1 MTETSHDGT
10 SFAPEP
16 LPASAAA
23 ALEEDLA
30 AAGTAWEAPPQF
42 DGEVGRTMFDTP
54 ASTDNTVTVLLPR
67 EHIHALPSQSTVRIR
82 SHPDGRTYLGVVV
95 AGPFAEPDG
104 LRGDAP
110 VMVTTTVRGAVFLP
124 RYHGRVQVE
133 LVGEELSDGTLVP
146 PRFRPLPNSPV
157 FPLDREETARVLG
170 TGGSVRLG
178 VAVGHDD
185 IVVAVPGDA
194 KAVFPRHT
202 AVLGTTGG
210 GKSTT
215 VAGLIVRLQQAGVAV
230 IVLDTEGEYTRIH
243 EPTDDPRMLAALA
256 RAGLSPQGVPNMRL
270 FHLVGRD
277 TANPGY
283 PRTFRFSLR
292 FDELSPYTV
301 MDILDLSEAQQ
312 QRFLRAYDTC
322 KRLLFD
328 LRQGQMSSDQ
338 RARLM
343 EVDEFERGWPGMTL
357 LHLYDVIRAYE
368 RRVSGEPAERPLSP
382 DFAPPEAADRLQQAV
397 NRSKE
402 SHPTS
407 WRALLGKV
415 GLLRR
420 LKVFDSPD
428 APPLPYAE
436 MARPGAVSV
445 IDLSDTDS
453 PQVSNLA
460 IAELLRGV
468 HEHQEEAA
476 RAAER
481 AGRSPTPVVV
491 FIEEAHEFLSSER
504 AAKMQHLFSQVARIA
519 RRGRKR
525 WLGLVFITQLPQHL
539 PDEVFGLVNNYILHK
554 LSDAGVIARLRRS
567 ISGIDDSLWLRLP
580 GLAPGQAIVAF
591 TSLSRPLLTAIDPA
605 PCKLR
610 MTE

>member
-1 MTETSHDGT
+1 MTEPSHDST
-10 SFAPEP
+10 RWAPAP
-16 LPASAAA
+16 LPADAVAT
-23 ALEEDLA
+23 LEEDLV
-30 AAGTAWEAPPQF
+30 AAGTAWAPPPQF

-67 EHIHALPSQSTVRIR
+67 EHIHRLPSQATVRIR
-82 SHPDGRTYLGVVV
+82 SHPDGRAYLGVVV

-110 VMVTTTVRGAVFLP
+110 VMVTTTVRGAVFMP

-133 LVGEELSDGTLVP
+133 IVGEELSDGTLVP

-157 FPLDREETARVLG
+157 FPLDRDETARVLG
-170 TGGSVRLG
+170 TRGTVRLG
-178 VAVGHDD
+178 MAVGHDD

-215 VAGLIVRLQQAGVAV
+215 VAGLIARLQQAGVAV
-230 IVLDTEGEYTRIH
+230 IVLDTEGEYTRIN
-243 EPTDDPRMLAALA
+243 EPTDDPHMLAALA
-256 RAGLSPQGVPNMRL
+256 RVGLAPQGVPNMRL

-277 TANPGY
+277 TANPSY
-283 PRTFRFSLR
+283 PHTVRFSLR

-301 MDILDLSEAQQ
+301 MEILDLSEAQQ

-322 KRLLFD
+322 KRLLWD
-328 LRQGQMSSDQ
+328 LRRGQMSPEQ
-338 RARLM
+338 RDRLM

-368 RRVSGEPAERPLSP
+368 RHVSAEPLEEPVSP
-382 DFAPPEAADRLQQAV
+382 DLRGEEATGKLKQLVTAGKD
-397 NRSKE
+397 

-420 LKVFDSPD
+420 FKVFDSP
-428 APPLPYAE
+428 AASPLPYAE
-436 MARPGAVSV
+436 MARPGAVSI

-453 PQVSNLA
+453 PQVNNLA
-460 IAELLRGV
+460 IAELLRGI

-476 RAAER
+476 RQAER
-481 AGRSPTPVVV
+481 SGRVPTPVVV
-491 FIEEAHEFLSSER
+491 FIEEAHEFLSGQR
-504 AAKMQHLFSQVARIA
+504 AAQMPHLFEQVARIA

-554 LSDAGVIARLRRS
+554 LSDAGVIARLKRS